1 MAITITLTDEQ
12 VGEVLKSFAAYM
24 TGGSKH
30 APSIVQTIAPAKKRR
45 ERKIKAIVKEK
56 NDLGWYQSFKYPVGH
71 NFQQM
76 KKYIDSVEVGK
87 PVIPSD
93 LESAITWNKEGV
105 ESKMVRNL
113 QTYACLRHESVYP
126 LNRLVKE
133 GRGKW
138 RKIRI

>member
-56 NDLGWYQSFKYPVGH
+56 RQQDGQQQSHVMRG
-71 NFQQM
+71 
-76 KKYIDSVEVGK
+76 VV
-87 PVIPSD
+87 
-93 LESAITWNKEGV
+93 AI
-105 ESKMVRNL
+105 
-113 QTYACLRHESVYP
+113 Q
-126 LNRLVKE
+126 
-133 GRGKW
+133 
-138 RKIRI
+138 